1 MKDGNGGESDIQSFR
16 IVLTAVDDDP
26 EGSGGEVTGT
36 EDTAITGAV
45 PEGTDPDGGTLTYE
59 LVDEEPLAGLTFNG
73 EDGSFTYEPA
83 DNFHGEV
90 TFQYKIVDE
99 DGNESEVQTFK
110 ITVTPV
116 NDAPVAAQNGN
127 SAEGNEDTPITGTL
141 PAGMDVEGD
150 DLTYRL
156 VAPVAGLTINT
167 DGSFRY
173 VPPAD
178 FNGVIEFQYEVV
190 DEAGKA
196 SAPQTFTI
204 TVNAVN
210 DAPRDISLSKETVAE
225 NAAAGTEVGKLS
237 ATDPDGGTLTYALLD
252 NAGGRFVL
260 DATTNTLKV
269 ADGAKL
275 DYEQATSHTVRVQV
289 KDSAGATFEEDPHH
303 RPDGCR
309 KRKRHRYNR
318 HGCSRRRRRQGR
330 VQRRPRQRQAFGRS
344 RQRPADRRQG

>member
-73 EDGSFTYEPA
+73 ENGSFTYEPA

-127 SAEGNEDTPITGTL
+127 SAEGNEDTPITGDPPRRHRMSRAT
-141 PAGMDVEGD
+141 
-150 DLTYRL
+150 DLTY
-156 VAPVAGLTINT
+156 
-167 DGSFRY
+167 
-173 VPPAD
+173 
-178 FNGVIEFQYEVV
+178 
-190 DEAGKA
+190 EAGGTGRRAHAQCGWQLPLRSA
-196 SAPQTFTI
+196 S
-204 TVNAVN
+204 
-210 DAPRDISLSKETVAE
+210 
-225 NAAAGTEVGKLS
+225 
-237 ATDPDGGTLTYALLD
+237 
-252 NAGGRFVL
+252 RF
-260 DATTNTLKV
+260 
-269 ADGAKL
+269 
-275 DYEQATSHTVRVQV
+275 
-289 KDSAGATFEEDPHH
+289 
-303 RPDGCR
+303 
-309 KRKRHRYNR
+309 
-318 HGCSRRRRRQGR
+318 
-330 VQRRPRQRQAFGRS
+330 QRQ
-344 RQRPADRRQG
+344 